1 MDVIIMEKIINARIS
16 NRHVHLTKEV
26 YDRLFDDE
34 LTIKTKL
41 NQVGEFAS
49 NKTLTIRVGDKK
61 IENVRVVGPLRK
73 YSQVEISKRDARFL
87 GVNPPVRRSGNLEGT
102 PKIILETLK
111 GSVETDGLIIANR
124 HVHMTPSEAKD
135 LGLVDK
141 QIVKIKVNGDKSG
154 EMDAEVKISDN
165 GYFELHIDTD
175 DANAFLLEDN
185 DKVTMI
191 I

>member
-49 NKTLTIRVGDKK
+49 NKTLTIRVGDKT

-87 GVNPPVRRSGNLEGT
+87 GVNPPVRRSGNLEVT
-102 PKIILETLK
+102 SKIILETLK